1 MWWGIALRASAD
13 DDIGAASMGVNVHRL
28 RLIAWVV
35 SGILLAVAGIAYASF
50 LGTISARP
58 FYFNHVFLTLAMLIL
73 GGMRT
78 VAGAV
83 LGTFLISFGLE
94 WVRWLETGPTV
105 LGIDLPEVLGL
116 SGVAL
121 GAVIVLTMALRPGGI
136 MGDREIDELIL
147 KR

>member
-1 MWWGIALRASAD
+1 MLYAALKKAAGGLPSERLQMMKSAQLQWVSMFIALGYWQVLSC
-13 DDIGAASMGVNVHRL
+13 V
-28 RLIAWVV
+28 
-35 SGILLAVAGIAYASF
+35 LLAVAGIAYSYY

-78 VAGAV
+78 VTEAV

-105 LGIDLPEVLGL
+105 LGLKFPEVTPDVWGRARI
-116 SGVAL
+116 SNCSYHGPASR
-121 GAVIVLTMALRPGGI
+121 GYYG
-136 MGDREIDELIL
+136 
-147 KR
+147 